1 VAGGEVLPERLGHP
15 LVVPRPGLGVAGHRR
30 ARARRAH
37 VGLVRHCRAWVIVAL
52 PVVVLGLAGLVAG
65 AAVGGVSEPRRLGE
79 EAAGDEV
86 TRHPR
91 PSTWAGLELGSTK
104 LEHCHQSSLGN

>member
-1 VAGGEVLPERLGHP
+1 M
-15 LVVPRPGLGVAGHRR
+15 
-30 ARARRAH
+30 
-37 VGLVRHCRAWVIVAL
+37 IVAL
-52 PVVVLGLAGLVAG
+52 PVAVLGLAGLVAG
-65 AAVGGVSEPRRLGE
+65 AAVGGVAEPRRLGE

-91 PSTWAGLELGSTK
+91 PSTASTELFQINRNGQHPPRAGLELGSTK

>member
-1 VAGGEVLPERLGHP
+1 M
-15 LVVPRPGLGVAGHRR
+15 
-30 ARARRAH
+30 
-37 VGLVRHCRAWVIVAL
+37 IVAL

-65 AAVGGVSEPRRLGE
+65 AAVGGVAEPRRLGE

-91 PSTWAGLELGSTK
+91 PSTANTVI
-104 LEHCHQSSLGN
+104 SSAVKRSIGFTITEKDPTRAFSWLKVLSHLRHF

>member
-1 VAGGEVLPERLGHP
+1 M
-15 LVVPRPGLGVAGHRR
+15 
-30 ARARRAH
+30 
-37 VGLVRHCRAWVIVAL
+37 IVAL

-65 AAVGGVSEPRRLGE
+65 AAVGGVAEPRRLGE

-91 PSTWAGLELGSTK
+91 PSTAATHRIISD
-104 LEHCHQSSLGN
+104 

>member
-1 VAGGEVLPERLGHP
+1 M
-15 LVVPRPGLGVAGHRR
+15 
-30 ARARRAH
+30 
-37 VGLVRHCRAWVIVAL
+37 IVAL

-65 AAVGGVSEPRRLGE
+65 AAVGGVAEPRRLGE

-91 PSTWAGLELGSTK
+91 PSTANTVISSAVKRSIGFTITEKNPTRAFSWLKVPTSADAIIRRDGWAIRRLYA
-104 LEHCHQSSLGN
+104 N